1 MKDELHPRSN
11 FPYFSKY
18 LTTFMFEV
26 VSFLGK
32 PLSVEEI
39 KEAVWDC
46 GGERTSDPDGFSF
59 KFLKNYWDI
68 LGNDVIAFVHN
79 FFYKPIIPVGCNSSF
94 LILIQKIDNPLPVKD
109 FCPISLIEMQFKII
123 AKLLSNRLALVLLDV
138 IMLLVWSSWLF
149 GQILDGPLMVSES
162 WFKNKKILIL
172 KLIFEKAYD
181 SISWDYLD
189 KTMVFMGFSDR
200 WRMWISEL
208 FKNSRSSIPMNGSPT
223 NEF

>member
-1 MKDELHPRSN
+1 
-11 FPYFSKY
+11 
-18 LTTFMFEV
+18 
-26 VSFLGK
+26 
-32 PLSVEEI
+32 
-39 KEAVWDC
+39 
-46 GGERTSDPDGFSF
+46 
-59 KFLKNYWDI
+59 
-68 LGNDVIAFVHN
+68 
-79 FFYKPIIPVGCNSSF
+79 
-94 LILIQKIDNPLPVKD
+94 
-109 FCPISLIEMQFKII
+109 
-123 AKLLSNRLALVLLDV
+123 
-138 IMLLVWSSWLF
+138 
-149 GQILDGPLMVSES
+149 MVSES